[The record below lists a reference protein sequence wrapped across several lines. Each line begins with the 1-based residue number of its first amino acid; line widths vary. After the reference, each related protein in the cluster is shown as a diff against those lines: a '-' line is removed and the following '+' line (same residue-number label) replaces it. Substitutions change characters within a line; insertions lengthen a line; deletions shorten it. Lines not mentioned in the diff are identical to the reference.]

1 MKTKCPLPKGFSGT
15 QRVSGFFT
23 GLLVLLLGAWS
34 VAGAAPLAYVS
45 NNADGTV
52 SVIDVAPPS
61 GCPIAGQSPPCVV
74 ATLKVG
80 TSPSGV
86 AVNPAGTFA
95 YVANWGDDSVSVIRT
110 SDNNVTTIQAV
121 GFGPWGVAVSPDN
134 SRVYVG
140 LSDGSVTVIDA
151 NNSNVVTTIPAVG
164 GVLNGIVAA
173 GSRVYVSDATFGQ
186 VVVIDG
192 PTLSVIGRIDVGSP
206 PNSSPMGL
214 VANPSGTRVYVA
226 DLGFDQVHLIT
237 VLEVSVIDTGSLAV
251 VQTLVIDPDP
261 LIISQPTDSTLATP
275 GGVALSP
282 DGSRLYVANDAVNQV
297 TIITLSNGDRAY
309 VAVGAAR
316 TWPFGIATDPTGLAY
331 VANVPDSALQPQPPG
346 SVSVIDPAT
355 NSVVKSVGVGRAP
368 SVLGAFATAG
378 PPPPQ
383 RFALTL
389 TPVGGGS
396 IAAQPTSG
404 TGMYDAGTTVTLTAT
419 PDANSQFNAW
429 SGDCSGSTNPCSVTM
444 NAAKSVGATFTAQY
458 ALVLTALGDG
468 SIAAVPAPGPLAGK
482 YPAGTEV
489 TPTATPGPSS
499 VFTGWAG
506 ACSGSAISCKVTMDM
521 AKSVTATFT
530 AQYALVLTAIG
541 NGSIAAVPAP
551 GPLAGKYP
559 AGTEVTLTATPGP
572 NSVFS
577 SWAGA
582 CSGSAPSCKV
592 TMDAAKSVT
601 ATFTLKQFV
610 LTLATVGSGT
620 ITANPQPV
628 GGTYG
633 AGTVVALTATPAAGY
648 QFSGWSGACTGTG
661 ACSVTMDAAKSVTA
675 TFTLNQFVLTLT
687 TVGSGTITASP
698 QPVGGTYGAGTVV
711 ALTATPGAGYQFSGW
726 SGACTGTGACGVT
739 MNAAKSVTA
748 TFTLAPPPP
757 AQFTLTLSTVG
768 DGTIGAQPT
777 AVGGQYNTGTLVGL
791 TPKPGVG
798 AKFHAWSGA
807 CTGNGACSVL
817 MNASKNV
824 TATFTPALLT
834 TCDEKIK
841 DLQGKVAGMK
851 HPWWHDQQLKVSL
864 KMYAESLAE
873 LNKASAKVGAG
884 DKRIVHAQKEFN
896 SGKGALCLGHY
907 WRADHEFWETLVIA
921 NEILKPNRR

>member
-1 MKTKCPLPKGFSGT
+1 MTKCPLPKGFSGT

-444 NAAKSVGATFTAQY
+444 NAAKNVGATFTAQY

-489 TPTATPGPSS
+489 TLTATPGPSS

-506 ACSGSAISCKVTMDM
+506 ACSGSAIS
-521 AKSVTATFT
+521 S
-530 AQYALVLTAIG
+530 
-541 NGSIAAVPAP
+541 
-551 GPLAGKYP
+551 
-559 AGTEVTLTATPGP
+559 
-572 NSVFS
+572 
-577 SWAGA
+577 
-582 CSGSAPSCKV
+582 KV

-601 ATFTLKQFV
+601 ATFTLKKFV

>member
-1 MKTKCPLPKGFSGT
+1 MTKCPLPKGFSGT

-489 TPTATPGPSS
+489 T
-499 VFTGWAG
+499 
-506 ACSGSAISCKVTMDM
+506 
-521 AKSVTATFT
+521 
-530 AQYALVLTAIG
+530 
-541 NGSIAAVPAP
+541 
-551 GPLAGKYP
+551 
-559 AGTEVTLTATPGP
+559 LTATPGP